1 MTMQNML
8 AGKAGVV
15 TGAAGGIGRA
25 SAIACAAEGAAVVV
39 SDLPAKEADGQ
50 QTVRLIEKAGGTAS
64 WAPCDVTRAA
74 DQERLVTSAVQRYG
88 RLDFAH
94 NNAGIVVEGRITEL
108 AEEDFDR
115 VLAVN
120 LKGVFLGL
128 KYQLRHLAAHGG
140 GAIVNTSSLAGLIAA
155 PEAVAYVASK
165 HGVVGLTKTA
175 AVEWA
180 DRNIRVNA
188 ICPAA
193 TRTPMMLSQPPERQQ
208 LLIAPQAMKRYA
220 EPSEI
225 GGVVAWLCSDSAS
238 FVTGV
243 AMPVDGGALAW

>member
-1 MTMQNML
+1 MGNTL
-8 AGKAGVV
+8 AGRTGLV

-39 SDLPAKEADGQ
+39 SDLASKEAGGQ
-50 QTVRLIEKAGGTAS
+50 ETVRLIEKAGGTAS
-64 WAPCDVTRAA
+64 WAACDVSVAA
-74 DQERLVTSAVQRYG
+74 DQENLVANAVARYG

-94 NNAGIVVEGRITEL
+94 NNAGIVIEGRVTEL

-120 LKGVFLGL
+120 LKGVFLGM
-128 KYQLRHLAAHGG
+128 KYQLRQFLSQGGG

-180 DRNIRVNA
+180 DQGIRVNA

-193 TRTPMMLSQPPERQQ
+193 TRTPMMMSQPPERQE
-208 LLIAPQAMKRYA
+208 LLIAPQAMRRFA
-220 EPSEI
+220 DPAEI

-238 FVTGV
+238 FITGV